1 MVTLRTQ
8 ELVKWLRLFN
18 GIKKGDDQMRKWL
31 LTCSIDA
38 VDVDY
43 ETVIESETEPDW
55 WTCESIA
62 REYGCE
68 WWTLEECK

>member
-1 MVTLRTQ
+1 MFQ
-8 ELVKWLRLFN
+8 KEDEK
-18 GIKKGDDQMRKWL
+18 MRKWL

-43 ETVIESETEPDW
+43 ETVIESETEPDF
-55 WTCESIA
+55 WTCANIA
-62 REYGCE
+62 REHDCE